1 MKRLI
6 LSLFVSAAAISAHAA
21 LSELNVAEGTIESPD
36 GNFVGRDFTVVNG
49 FKLELLY
56 RPPADQGKWVAMGWD
71 NKHRLVIP
79 SYNSDRLVR
88 VTVPDV
94 GKPGEVKAELLTGT
108 RVGAAEGVLYAFD
121 SLYISVNRSN
131 SLRSGLYRLKDTNG
145 DDKYDQ
151 TRVVRVRQGDASDH
165 GTHTIQLNPDGKMM
179 SVISG
184 NATRLTEYNRTR
196 VYDNW
201 GEDRLI
207 IRPDLSPPGFHRAPE
222 ANIVNFNADGSDVE
236 LWAMGMRNP
245 VSHAFNKDGE
255 MFVYDADEEPN
266 MGFTVGYRPTDVLHV
281 ISGADVGWRAGAK
294 VHPYYY
300 FDNIG
305 MIAQVGSG
313 SPVGSGFGTGTK
325 FPARYQDAFFID
337 DWSFGNLWAVMLN
350 PDGSSYQADVQPF
363 VSGRPF
369 AVSGTIAN
377 EADGSLLVQTTGTE
391 LYRITYVGN
400 EPTTPTKPDTRF
412 KALRDLRHDL
422 EKFHGKK
429 DATAVNTVWPYLS
442 DSDKAIRYAARTA
455 LEFQDVN
462 SWRERAINE
471 VEPRKAIAAIASLAR
486 VTAPDDYHVVP
497 GTTPNRDKNLESR
510 MLQTLDRIEW
520 RALSYQDKLDLL
532 RAYQLVMIRLGMP
545 NPADVQRVIARLDPY
560 LPATQMEL
568 NRELSEVLIYLQA
581 PSAATKVMALLRNA
595 PSQPYYGIQEW
606 INPQQRQRQDGA
618 NFNPAAPNVGKT
630 QASLMRQDDQQSYA
644 MMLRTLKAG
653 WTPELRK
660 EFLEWFVTAP
670 KEWTGAVANNLNNI
684 RLDYVSQMTDAEKTE
699 FATLIST
706 PITNAAGG
714 GRGGAGAA
722 APGGAAGAPGAGA
735 AAFGGGAR
743 GGGGTPGLGAPA
755 ASLYIPSGG
764 ANRAFTDVELTA
776 IARYDESMEKE
787 IKAVSDASDALIKAQ
802 LTLPTNSAEIT
813 AQVNALAVAEQAL
826 AMARASGMTKLKTDL
841 KLSAAQI
848 AVLPTAVTVRGG
860 RGTMLGGGAGAGAGA
875 GGRGGAAAPAAG
887 RGN

>member
-1 MKRLI
+1 MKRLL
-6 LSLFVSAAAISAHAA
+6 LSVLASATALTVHAA
-21 LSELNVAEGTIESPD
+21 LSELNVAEGSIESPD
-36 GNFVGRDFTVVNG
+36 GQFVGRDFSIVSG

-56 RPPADQGKWVAMGWD
+56 RPSASEGKWVALAWD
-71 NKHRLVIP
+71 NKHRLVVP

-88 VTVPDV
+88 LTIPNV
-94 GKPGEVKAELLTGT
+94 GTPGEVKTEVLDGT
-108 RVGAAEGVLYAFD
+108 PVGAAEGILYAFD
-121 SLYISVNRSN
+121 SLYLSVNRSQT
-131 SLRSGLYRLKDTNG
+131 LRSGLYRLRDTNN
-145 DDKYDQ
+145 DDKFDQ

-184 NATRLTEYNRTR
+184 NATRLTEFNRTR
-196 VYDNW
+196 AYPGW

-207 IRPDLSPPGFHRAPE
+207 VRPELSPPGFHRAPE
-222 ANIVNFNADGSDVE
+222 ANIVNFNADGTDVE

-294 VHPYYY
+294 VHPTYY
-300 FDNIG
+300 FDNFG
-305 MIAQVGSG
+305 VIANVGSG

-350 PDGSSYQADVQPF
+350 PDGSSYKADVQPF

-377 EADGSLLVQTTGTE
+377 EADGSLIVQTTGTE
-391 LYRITYVGN
+391 LYRITYVGS
-400 EPTTPTKPDTRF
+400 ESTVATRPDTRF
-412 KALRDLRHDL
+412 KPMRDLRHDL

-429 DATAVNTVWPYLS
+429 DATAVNTLWPYLS
-442 DSDKAIRYAARTA
+442 DTDRAIRYAARTA
-455 LEFQDVN
+455 LEFQDVG
-462 SWRERAINE
+462 SWRDRAINE
-471 VEPRKAIAAIASLAR
+471 TDPRKAIAAIASLAR
-486 VTAPDDYHVVP
+486 VSAPDEYHTVP
-497 GTTPNRDKNLESR
+497 GTNPVRDKNLQSR
-510 MLQTLDRIEW
+510 MLQALNRIDW
-520 RALSYQDKLDLL
+520 KTLSYQDKLDLL

-545 NPADVQRVIARLDPY
+545 DPADAQRLIARLDPY
-560 LPATQMEL
+560 LPATQTEL

-581 PSAATKVMALLRNA
+581 PSAAAKVMALLRNA
-595 PSQPYYGIQEW
+595 PGEPYYGIQEW

-618 NFNPAAPNVGKT
+618 NFNPAAPNVGKS
-630 QASLMRQDDQQSYA
+630 QASLMRQDDQQHYA
-644 MMLRTLKAG
+644 MMLRILKTG

-670 KEWTGAVANNLNNI
+670 KEWSGAVAANISNI
-684 RLDYVSQMTDAEKTE
+684 RADYLSQMPEQEKAQ
-699 FATLIST
+699 FQALIDT
-706 PITNAAGG
+706 PVTQAAG
-714 GRGGAGAA
+714 GRGG
-722 APGGAAGAPGAGA
+722 
-735 AAFGGGAR
+735 GGGAGGR

-755 ASLYIPSGG
+755 VQLYVPSGG
-764 ANRAFTDVELTA
+764 ANRAFNDIELTA
-776 IARYDESMEKE
+776 ITRYDESMEKE
-787 IKAVSDASDALIKAQ
+787 IKALSDANAALLKAVF
-802 LTLPTNSAEIT
+802 TIPASSAAIE
-813 AQVNALAVAEQAL
+813 AAVNAQASAEQAL
-826 AMARASGMTKLKTDL
+826 AVARANGVGKLKADL

-860 RGTMLGGGAGAGAGA
+860 RGTMLGGGAGRAGGAGAGA
-875 GGRGGAAAPAAG
+875 PPAG